1 MGRGKIRVFG
11 CNKMCASISVVLV
24 VGIVTTCVIGFLA
37 KRAYSCSGAN
47 FTLCQHI
54 VHRHGE
60 RAPLK
65 SYPLDPYKGE
75 SFWPEGLA
83 ALLQI
88 LLVTKRCDLL
98 TKEEKQ
104 WKTLI
109 QKQLDGHDDLLTY
122 LSKSTGLE
130 EVKTLADISSIYNNL
145 EVVEEQGL
153 LMPQWAQNVDLEE
166 LKSFAEIESMQLFKT
181 PTMMKLQTGVL
192 INEIV
197 TNMMRKMEGSEN
209 FSRLL
214 SLYSASDRVLSRL
227 WRGLNITREISRQH
241 YGAALITELHEIND
255 RYRVRILHKRGSF
268 EDELSILTIQGC
280 EEGSFSELD
289 EMCDLDTFSSVLQPI
304 MITDFDEAC
313 QNPQ

>member
-1 MGRGKIRVFG
+1 MSAQLTLAGLYPPI
-11 CNKMCASISVVLV
+11 
-24 VGIVTTCVIGFLA
+24 GIQVWNPDILWQPIPVHSLPKTCDDI
-37 KRAYSCSGAN
+37 
-47 FTLCQHI
+47 
-54 VHRHGE
+54 
-60 RAPLK
+60 P
-65 SYPLDPYKGE
+65 
-75 SFWPEGLA
+75 
-83 ALLQI
+83 
-88 LLVTKRCDLL
+88 LVTKRCDLL
-98 TKEEKQ
+98 TKEENQ

-109 QKQLDGHDDLLTY
+109 QKQLDGHDELLAY

-130 EVKTLADISSIYNNL
+130 VKTLANISSIYNNL

-241 YGAALITELHEIND
+241 YGAALIIELHKIND
-255 RYRVRILHKRGSF
+255 RYRVKVSNL
-268 EDELSILTIQGC
+268 
-280 EEGSFSELD
+280 
-289 EMCDLDTFSSVLQPI
+289 
-304 MITDFDEAC
+304 
-313 QNPQ
+313 

>member
-1 MGRGKIRVFG
+1 MSAQLTLAGLYPPI
-11 CNKMCASISVVLV
+11 
-24 VGIVTTCVIGFLA
+24 GIQVWNPDILWQPIPVHSLPKTCDDI
-37 KRAYSCSGAN
+37 
-47 FTLCQHI
+47 
-54 VHRHGE
+54 
-60 RAPLK
+60 P
-65 SYPLDPYKGE
+65 
-75 SFWPEGLA
+75 
-83 ALLQI
+83 
-88 LLVTKRCDLL
+88 LVTKRCDLL
-98 TKEEKQ
+98 TKEENQ

-109 QKQLDGHDDLLTY
+109 QKQLDGHDELLAY

-130 EVKTLADISSIYNNL
+130 VKTLANISSIYNNL

-241 YGAALITELHEIND
+241 YGAALIIELHKIND
-255 RYRVRILHKRGSF
+255 RYRVKILHKRGSF